1 MNKYE
6 IVFIVKADLE
16 EKVIKDLSK
25 SYEKLL
31 TDLKSKITNSKDL
44 GQKKLAYPIE
54 KNVRGYYF
62 LLNVE
67 AKPEAIKEF
76 DRNAR
81 IDENIIR
88 HLIINEEE

>member
-6 IVFIVKADLE
+6 IIFIVKADLE
-16 EKVIKDLSK
+16 EKLIKDISK

-31 TDLKSKITNSKDL
+31 TDLKAKITNSKDL

-81 IDENIIR
+81 IDENLIR

>member
-6 IVFIVKADLE
+6 IIFIVKADLE
-16 EKVIKDLSK
+16 EKLIKDISK

-31 TDLKSKITNSKDL
+31 ADLKAKITNSKDL